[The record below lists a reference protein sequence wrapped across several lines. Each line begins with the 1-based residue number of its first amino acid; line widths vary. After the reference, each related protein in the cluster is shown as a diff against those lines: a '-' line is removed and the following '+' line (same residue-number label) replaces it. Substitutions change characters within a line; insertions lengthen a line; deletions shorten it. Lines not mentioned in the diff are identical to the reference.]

1 MPLTYREQA
10 CRLMEKWAREGV
22 RESPMGSN
30 WGGFVSVINAIFGRA
45 PWCMAAIYKSFN
57 DVGRPIIKTNT
68 VTVFADWAKTNGF
81 VISKHACA
89 RGDQVCFEWDG
100 YWPGHYQWRDI
111 LDHLAT
117 IADRNGST
125 IRVVEGNSGD
135 RQRADH
141 TYSIHDPRIKVFVRV
156 PGSPVDPRQPGAPY
170 VTKPYPL
177 PRLYKTAAGKWAVR
191 LGKGGR
197 VIFRGSYRAALKFY
211 REKLVYWKNRN
222 EKRR

>member
-1 MPLTYREQA
+1 
-10 CRLMEKWAREGV
+10 MEKWAREGV